1 MSNLLTQKAPS
12 LFSSFLASFIAIS
25 FIHPAKASAPLWS
38 AGGRENIE
46 TNFRSLQGFLKSPI
60 GLNRS
65 VDLARQSW
73 IKSFLNNST
82 ASLIPTRRTASS
94 KIGLETLFVQARHQ
108 GIEVVGSGVLQH
120 INSAGRI
127 TYTNRLA
134 AFDLNA
140 APTLNASDARALVR
154 SMHEGYDTAGATRLR
169 VLPNED
175 EVSARLTWWIRAK
188 DINGTRE
195 PRQLILD
202 AHSGEVIADYSLHY
216 SIAPIHVFEANS
228 NCQEVDES
236 GEPVS
241 LKLGDCVNSVFK
253 GQVLRIADDSARR
266 AFENSRKAL
275 EFYDTQFDRDGIDGK
290 GSDVVSVVHAGVNFD
305 NAFWSDE
312 GQMMAYGDGDGVTTG
327 DFTLGLDVAGHE
339 MTHGVISSTAN
350 LAYFGES
357 GALNEA
363 YADIFGKLIEGSNN
377 WRLGTALFLNPD
389 ENSAIRDLKT
399 PGSLTAN
406 YFDEKGQIVTKP
418 YPRTLAERFRT
429 TAKCDGKNDNCFVHI
444 NSTIQGHTGYQVIKA
459 LGRSNAAQLF
469 YATLTQY
476 LTERT
481 NFVQNK
487 SATLKACNEIGLLP
501 SECAKVEAIFVAQGY

>member
-1 MSNLLTQKAPS
+1 MSKLLTQKTQLVLSTCLVSVIAV
-12 LFSSFLASFIAIS
+12 SSNS
-25 FIHPAKASAPLWS
+25 PANASAPLWN
-38 AGGRENIE
+38 ATGRESIE
-46 TNFRSLQGFLKSPI
+46 TSLPSLQGFLKSPL
-60 GLNRS
+60 GQNRS
-65 VDLARQSW
+65 VDLARQIW
-73 IKSFLNNST
+73 IKSFLNNSS
-82 ASLIPTRRTASS
+82 ASLVPARKTASS
-94 KIGLETLFVQARHQ
+94 KIGFETLFIQARHQ
-108 GIEVVGSGVLQH
+108 GVEVVGSGVLQH
-120 INSAGRI
+120 INAEGRI

-134 AFDLNA
+134 ELELNA
-140 APTLNASDARALVR
+140 TPSLNASDARALVR
-154 SMHEGYDTAGATRLR
+154 SLHEGYEITGATRLR

-175 EVSARLTWWIRAK
+175 EVSARLTWWVRAK

-228 NCQEVDES
+228 NCQEVDRS
-236 GEPVS
+236 GDPVA
-241 LKLGDCVNSVFK
+241 LKLGDCVNSVFN
-253 GQVLRIADDSARR
+253 GRVLRIADDSARR
-266 AFENSRKAL
+266 AYENSKKAL
-275 EFYDTQFDRDGIDGK
+275 EFYEANFGRDGIDGK
-290 GSDVVSVVHAGVNFD
+290 GSAVVSVVHAGFNFD
-305 NAFWSDE
+305 NAFWSDD

-363 YADIFGKLIEGSNN
+363 YADIFGKLIEGSSN
-377 WRLGTALFLNPD
+377 WRLGTELFLNPD

-418 YPRTLAERFRT
+418 YPRTLGERFRT

-444 NSTIQGHTGYQVIKA
+444 NSTIQGHTGYQVVKA

-469 YATLTQY
+469 YVTLTQY

-481 NFVQNK
+481 NFAQNK
-487 SATLKACNEIGLLP
+487 VATLKACNEIGLLP
-501 SECAKVEAIFVAQGY
+501 SECAKVEAVFAAQGY

>member
-1 MSNLLTQKAPS
+1 MSKLLTQKAPS
-12 LFSSFLASFIAIS
+12 LLSTCLASMIAITV
-25 FIHPAKASAPLWS
+25 ITPAIASTPLWS
-38 AGGRENIE
+38 PTGRENIE
-46 TNFRSLQGFLKSPI
+46 TNLRSLQGFLKSPV
-60 GLNRS
+60 GQNRS
-65 VDLARQSW
+65 VDFARQSW
-73 IKSFLNNST
+73 IKNFLNQSST
-82 ASLIPTRRTASS
+82 SLVPTRRTASA

-108 GIEVVGSGVLQH
+108 GVEVVGSGVLQH
-120 INSAGRI
+120 INTEGRI

-134 AFDLNA
+134 EFDLKA
-140 APTLNASDARALVR
+140 TPTLDAADARALAR
-154 SMHEGYDTAGATRLR
+154 SLHERYDISGATRLR
-169 VLPNED
+169 ILPNED

-188 DINGTRE
+188 DIQGNRE
-195 PRQLILD
+195 PRQLVVD

-216 SIAPIHVFEANS
+216 SIAPIHVFEAS
-228 NCQEVDES
+228 STCQEVEPS
-236 GEPVS
+236 GEPVA
-241 LKLGDCVNSVFK
+241 LKLSDCVNSVAN
-253 GQVLRIADDSARR
+253 GRVLRFADESARR
-266 AFENSRKAL
+266 AFENSKKAL
-275 EFYDTQFDRDGIDGK
+275 EFYDTNFGRDGIDGK

-377 WRLGTALFLNPD
+377 WRLGTALFLSAD
-389 ENSAIRDLKT
+389 ENSAIRDLKD
-399 PGSLTAN
+399 PGTLTAN
-406 YFDEKGQIVTKP
+406 YFNEKGQIVTKP
-418 YPRTLAERFRT
+418 YPRTLGERFRT

-481 NFVQNK
+481 NFAQNK
-487 SATLKACNEIGLLP
+487 AATLKACNEIGLLP
-501 SECAKVEAIFVAQGY
+501 SECAKVEAIFAAQGY